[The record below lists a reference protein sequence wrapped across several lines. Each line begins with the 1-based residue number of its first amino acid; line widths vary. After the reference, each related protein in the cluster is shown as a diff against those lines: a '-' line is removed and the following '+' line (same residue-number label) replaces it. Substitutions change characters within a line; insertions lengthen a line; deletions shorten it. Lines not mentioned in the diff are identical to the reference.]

1 MEIDLKKILLSEN
14 YLTEADL
21 MKAEQEAM
29 THKATLESYLV
40 SSGMFTKS
48 LLGQAIAESFGVP
61 YADLKVQAPAKELAQ
76 KVPENF
82 AREYGVL
89 ALFEDGAGVHVAAG
103 DPTNEKL
110 STEMKAFFPGQKV
123 IFHYSFPED
132 IAEQFVHYQQ
142 PLETRFSAILKDNNK
157 IAPELLEE
165 IFKDAVAL
173 HTSDIHFEPQEKDVI
188 IRFRVDGVLREAGRL
203 PKEAYENVINRIK
216 VLARLRIDAHY
227 AAQDGAMRVTL
238 GDSYADMRISIVPTL
253 NGEKVVARI
262 LSSYVRSFSLSDIG
276 LSARHQK
283 MLTEASHKPF
293 GMILVTGPTG
303 SGKSTTLYALLKLLN
318 RADANLT
325 TIEDPVEYRIAG
337 INQIQV
343 NIDTNLTFAQGLR
356 SIVRQDPN
364 VILVGEIRDK
374 ETAEISVNAALT
386 GHLLLST
393 FHANDASTAIPRLL
407 EIGIEPFLLAST
419 LELVIAQRLVRQ
431 ICDNCRYSYAL
442 TKEDVARMPASVV
455 PYLASQTTLYRGKG
469 CDVCAK
475 SGYKGRIALFEFIE
489 ISEEMEE
496 LMLKNP
502 SGGQI
507 NHLAREQGAMTMFE
521 DGIEKIKNGLTTVEE
536 LLRVA
541 APPRSAVAPV
551 PIESSPTVTPVRA
564 SDKSPAPTAKEE
576 KKPITRKRKK
586 T

>member
-14 YLTEADL
+14 YLTEQDL
-21 MKAEQEAM
+21 VKAEQEAV
-29 THKATLESYLV
+29 THKTTLENYLV
-40 SSGMFTKS
+40 SSGLFTKS

-76 KVPENF
+76 KIPENF

-89 ALFEDGAGVHVAAG
+89 ALFEDASGVHVAAG

-110 STEMKAFFPGQKV
+110 SSEVKAFFPKQKIV
-123 IFHYSFPED
+123 FHYSFPED
-132 IAEQFVHYQQ
+132 IIEQFVHYQQ
-142 PLETRFSAILKDNNK
+142 PLETRFSAILKDSSK

-165 IFKDAVAL
+165 IFRDAVAL

-203 PKEAYENVINRIK
+203 PKEAYDNVINRIK
-216 VLARLRIDAHY
+216 VQARLRIDAHY

-238 GDSYADMRISIVPTL
+238 GDSYADLRISIVPTL

-276 LSARHQK
+276 LSPRHQK
-283 MLTEASHKPF
+283 MMTEASHKPF

-303 SGKSTTLYALLKLLN
+303 SGKSTTLYSLLKLLN

-343 NIDTNLTFAQGLR
+343 NVETNLTFAQGLR

-364 VILVGEIRDK
+364 IILVGEIRDK

-431 ICDNCRYSYAL
+431 ICDNCRYSKAL
-442 TKEDVARMPASVV
+442 TKDDIARMPASVV
-455 PYLASQTTLYRGKG
+455 PYLSSQTTLYRGKG
-469 CDVCAK
+469 CTVCSM

-507 NHLAREQGAMTMFE
+507 AHLAREQGSLTMFE
-521 DGIEKIKNGLTTVEE
+521 DGIEKIKNGQTTIEE

-541 APPRSAVAPV
+541 APPKSATVVAADPAASPV
-551 PIESSPTVTPVRA
+551 TKPARKPTKPVL
-564 SDKSPAPTAKEE
+564 KSKS
-576 KKPITRKRKK
+576 KRK
-586 T
+586 